1 MQALKVICKKC
12 GNSHDFEFTQSVNV
26 AESPELKDKILSG
39 EFFTWTCVECGTKN
53 LINYPFLYHDSDSS
67 LMILET
73 STNIKS
79 EGLPEGYTGRIVRS
93 FGDLIEKI
101 KIFDSG
107 LDDIIIEMCKF
118 ITLQE
123 MNKELALKFLKLD
136 GADSELVF
144 AYPLDDKME
153 LLSVGFNVYE
163 DCAGIVK
170 RNREMRA
177 TDLVVVD
184 QNWIKRFF
192 I

>member
-73 STNIKS
+73 SANIKS